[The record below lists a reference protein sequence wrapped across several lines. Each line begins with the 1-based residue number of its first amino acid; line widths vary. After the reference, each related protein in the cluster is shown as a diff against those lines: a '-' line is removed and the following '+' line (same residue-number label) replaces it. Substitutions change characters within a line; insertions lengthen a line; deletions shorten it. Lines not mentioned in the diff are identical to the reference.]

1 MILPETGPNFPDR
14 APKTKCAALRGGT
27 FGILGRGLALSTT
40 GLTALFVIF
49 ATAELKLFTRHPVS
63 LSGSSDSR
71 LNIAASADSIGE
83 SCW

>member
-1 MILPETGPNFPDR
+1 MAFFAILAAAE
-14 APKTKCAALRGGT
+14 PK
-27 FGILGRGLALSTT
+27 
-40 GLTALFVIF
+40 FV
-49 ATAELKLFTRHPVS
+49 ARHSVS